1 MSSKRESNAGR
12 ILSPSLSPSPRAFA
26 RILVLLRRHPIQG
39 TVSRSRQAKRTGLC
53 SFSKAASANGIS
65 FPPSFSFCFE
75 TQRRP
80 PARSLD
86 GMSLAKSFRV
96 ARFCP
101 SYLSAGPVLKGRARE
116 PRHVLGRGA
125 VRAVG
130 HFFARDV
137 LPLSLGPTRAE
148 KEEAR
153 KQVKSSCLRV
163 SFSSPFSHFSFSLLS
178 LLSRALFEREKLH
191 HHHHHQQQ
199 QQQQRQ
205 QQQKVIVQREAS
217 IASETPPAAAA
228 EQAQQEERRKNSMSP
243 AAPVDASASA
253 AAPVGKVDAA
263 AAAAKLEA
271 DIAAARELAKTVR
284 RWAW

>member
-26 RILVLLRRHPIQG
+26 RILVLLRRYPIQG

-101 SYLSAGPVLKGRARE
+101 SYLSNAGPVLKGRARE
-116 PRHVLGRGA
+116 PLHVLGRGA

-153 KQVKSSCLRV
+153 KQVKSSFLRV
-163 SFSSPFSHFSFSLLS
+163 SFSSPFSHFSFSLS
-178 LLSRALFEREKLH
+178 LFSLVRFSRERS
-191 HHHHHQQQ
+191 
-199 QQQQRQ
+199 
-205 QQQKVIVQREAS
+205 S
-217 IASETPPAAAA
+217 IIIIISSSSSGSSSK
-228 EQAQQEERRKNSMSP
+228 R
-243 AAPVDASASA
+243 
-253 AAPVGKVDAA
+253 
-263 AAAAKLEA
+263 
-271 DIAAARELAKTVR
+271 
-284 RWAW
+284 

>member
-1 MSSKRESNAGR
+1 M
-12 ILSPSLSPSPRAFA
+12 
-26 RILVLLRRHPIQG
+26 
-39 TVSRSRQAKRTGLC
+39 C

-101 SYLSAGPVLKGRARE
+101 SYLSNAGPVLKGRARE
-116 PRHVLGRGA
+116 PLHVLGRGA

-130 HFFARDV
+130 HFFTRDV

-153 KQVKSSCLRV
+153 KQVKSS
-163 SFSSPFSHFSFSLLS
+163 FSESKFFFPVFSFFFLSLS

-191 HHHHHQQQ
+191 HHHHQ

>member
-1 MSSKRESNAGR
+1 M
-12 ILSPSLSPSPRAFA
+12 
-26 RILVLLRRHPIQG
+26 
-39 TVSRSRQAKRTGLC
+39 C

-101 SYLSAGPVLKGRARE
+101 SYLSNAGPVLKGRARE
-116 PRHVLGRGA
+116 PLHVLGRGA

-153 KQVKSSCLRV
+153 KQVKSS
-163 SFSSPFSHFSFSLLS
+163 FSESKFFFPVFSFFFLSLS

-191 HHHHHQQQ
+191 HHHHQ

-228 EQAQQEERRKNSMSP
+228 EQAQQEERRKNPMSP

>member
-26 RILVLLRRHPIQG
+26 RILVLLRRYPIQG

-101 SYLSAGPVLKGRARE
+101 SYLSNAGPVLKGRARE

-153 KQVKSSCLRV
+153 KQVKSS
-163 SFSSPFSHFSFSLLS
+163 FSESKFFFPVFSFFFLSSLSSLS
-178 LLSRALFEREKLH
+178 CAFRERE
-191 HHHHHQQQ
+191 
-199 QQQQRQ
+199 
-205 QQQKVIVQREAS
+205 APS
-217 IASETPPAAAA
+217 SSSSSAAAA
-228 EQAQQEERRKNSMSP
+228 
-243 AAPVDASASA
+243 
-253 AAPVGKVDAA
+253 AA
-263 AAAAKLEA
+263 AAAAKG
-271 DIAAARELAKTVR
+271 DRPARSFDRERDTTSSSSRASSTGRKKKKLNVSRCTR
-284 RWAW
+284 

>member
-26 RILVLLRRHPIQG
+26 RILVLLRRYPIQG

-101 SYLSAGPVLKGRARE
+101 SYLSNAGPVLKGRARE

-130 HFFARDV
+130 HFFLWQRQVRGREGMCLQSSFFFPLKPRRRVRDFFF
-137 LPLSLGPTRAE
+137 LLF
-148 KEEAR
+148 
-153 KQVKSSCLRV
+153 
-163 SFSSPFSHFSFSLLS
+163 SFFSFSLS
-178 LLSRALFEREKLH
+178 LLLVAPFRESNAL
-191 HHHHHQQQ
+191 
-199 QQQQRQ
+199 
-205 QQQKVIVQREAS
+205 QKS
-217 IASETPPAAAA
+217 STT
-228 EQAQQEERRKNSMSP
+228 
-243 AAPVDASASA
+243 
-253 AAPVGKVDAA
+253 
-263 AAAAKLEA
+263 
-271 DIAAARELAKTVR
+271 TVTITS
-284 RWAW
+284 

>member
-1 MSSKRESNAGR
+1 M
-12 ILSPSLSPSPRAFA
+12 
-26 RILVLLRRHPIQG
+26 
-39 TVSRSRQAKRTGLC
+39 C

-101 SYLSAGPVLKGRARE
+101 SYLSNAGPVLKGRARE
-116 PRHVLGRGA
+116 PLHVLGRGA

-153 KQVKSSCLRV
+153 KQVKSS
-163 SFSSPFSHFSFSLLS
+163 FSESKFFFPVFSFFFLSLS